1 MTGGPR
7 TAPLKEVIPV
17 AKFALLIF
25 VLLLVGCRW
34 QVGRDGDPSP
44 TPSPSPTPTPT
55 PTPTPF
61 ASLSALNDASPTPL
75 ETSPSARVA
84 AASAEFFEDATTQAA
99 SGTTSVRRALARAVE
114 VPSEAASQLREAKA
128 SLSDAAEA
136 YRKAEASVFL
146 VDPES
151 AVELRAQPDP
161 LRAGRPG
168 ACDKTLAEL
177 SASLAKMDE
186 LLSRPLNQTSAAL
199 LLSEAQSAGTKIVE
213 LETGLAGMAEA
224 WADGD
229 KANFRRQFFL
239 PSAEGAV
246 ARVFQGALAMT
257 GDVLPR
263 LLAGAETSAAEI
275 SERLAAVKELYAG
288 RPEAAPDS
296 PSLQLLVQESAP
308 VQAALTRASIARAA
322 ALAGVLDIMPENQKL
337 RADLASSLA
346 DVTRQLTLA
355 AQSLGIV
362 IVTEE

>member
-7 TAPLKEVIPV
+7 TAPLKQVIPL
-17 AKFALLIF
+17 AKFTLLIF
-25 VLLLVGCRW
+25 VLLSVGCRW
-34 QVGRDGDPSP
+34 QVGRDGDPTP
-44 TPSPSPTPTPT
+44 APSPSPTPTPE
-55 PTPTPF
+55 PL
-61 ASLSALNDASPTPL
+61 ADLSFSRDAAAVPL
-75 ETSPSARVA
+75 ESSPSARVA
-84 AASAEFFEDATTQAA
+84 AASAEFFEDATAQAA

-151 AVELRAQPDP
+151 TAELRAQPDP
-161 LRAGRPG
+161 LRAGTPG
-168 ACDKTLAEL
+168 ARDKTLADL

-229 KANFRRQFFL
+229 EANFRRQFFL
-239 PSAEGAV
+239 ASAEGAV

-257 GDVLPR
+257 GDVLPGM
-263 LLAGAETSAAEI
+263 LAGAETNPAEI
-275 SERLAAVKELYAG
+275 SERLAAVKELYTG
-288 RPEAAPDS
+288 SPEAASDS
-296 PSLQLLVQESAP
+296 PSLQILVQETAP

-322 ALAGVLDIMPENQKL
+322 ALAGVLEISPDNQNL
-337 RADLASSLA
+337 RKELVSSLA

-362 IVTEE
+362 IVAEE

>member
-1 MTGGPR
+1 LS
-7 TAPLKEVIPV
+7 AIN
-17 AKFALLIF
+17 
-25 VLLLVGCRW
+25 
-34 QVGRDGDPSP
+34 DPS
-44 TPSPSPTPTPT
+44 
-55 PTPTPF
+55 
-61 ASLSALNDASPTPL
+61 AVLS
-75 ETSPSARVA
+75 ETSPSAQVA
-84 AASAEFFEDATTQAA
+84 AASAEFFEDATAQAA
-99 SGTTSVRRALARAVE
+99 DGAASIRLALARAAE
-114 VPSEAASQLREAKA
+114 EPAQAISQLLEAKA
-128 SLSDAAEA
+128 SLSDTAEA

-151 AVELRAQPDP
+151 AEEILAQPDP
-161 LRAGRPG
+161 FRAGTPG
-168 ACDKTLAEL
+168 ARDKTLAEL

-213 LETGLAGMAEA
+213 LEVGLAGMAEA

-229 KANFRRQFFL
+229 KVNFRRQYFL

-263 LLAGAETSAAEI
+263 LLASAETNAAEI

-288 RPEAAPDS
+288 SAEAAPDS
-296 PSLQLLVQESAP
+296 PSLQLLVQEAAP

-322 ALAGVLDIMPENQKL
+322 ALAGVLEISPDNQDL

-362 IVTEE
+362 IVTE